1 MENNQKVSLSNK
13 RYLESCQNQFPTNQ
27 WLVDNWW
34 TVHPGHRSHPMD
46 ACFQDVYVFEKIPIP
61 YLQHFGATWFVDP
74 SECIN
79 PVMGRVIGKIH
90 GVKLDANDG
99 MVKTTSFDPYFHNR
113 LILQYEND
121 IPLVYAKEVVDEPV
135 KRLSSR
141 VSIRSYDITAESL
154 DFSRSCGM
162 TIDTSEEEWLSYLA
176 DAYSLDSGSSRR
188 RRRFGLG

>member
-1 MENNQKVSLSNK
+1 MEMNQKVSSNNK
-13 RYLESCQNQFPTNQ
+13 KYLESCPNQLSPNQ

-34 TVHPGHRSHPMD
+34 TVHPAHRSHPMD
-46 ACFQDVYVFEKIPIP
+46 GCFQDVYVFEKIPIP

-141 VSIRSYDITAESL
+141 ISIRSYDITAESL

-162 TIDTSEEEWLSYLA
+162 TIDTSEDEWLSYLA